1 LRKATDDMA
10 YEPTPGPR
18 PTEAATVNKPMQ
30 KKRKTIPPLLVA
42 ITSGKG
48 GVGKTTL
55 AVNLAVEFNNK
66 NRKTLLVDGDLGL
79 ANVDIM
85 FGVKSTHTFEHL
97 LDGEHNISD
106 IIAKGPG
113 GLHLL
118 PASSGIAELA
128 NLNADQQ
135 MHILHQLETLENR
148 YDVILIDT
156 AAGIG
161 SSVLHFAASAQYV
174 LVVVNQEPTSL
185 ADSYALI
192 KVLRQKHNVQRF
204 QLVVNSADSEKGA
217 LKVYQTLSDIADN
230 FIDVVIDYL
239 GYIPRDD
246 NVRRSIRSQRPF
258 VEMFPS
264 SPCSLA
270 LHGVTDALLAKRART
285 SFEDAPIFWSRI
297 IE

>member
-1 LRKATDDMA
+1 MVYDSQT
-10 YEPTPGPR
+10 TPQR
-18 PTEAATVNKPMQ
+18 REAAAVSNPTQ
-30 KKRKTIPPLLVA
+30 KKRKTVPPLLVA

-55 AVNLAVEFNNK
+55 AVNLAVDFNAK
-66 NRKTLLVDGDLGL
+66 GRKTLLVDGDLGL

-85 FGVKSTHTFEHL
+85 FGIKPKSTFENL
-97 LDGEHNISD
+97 ISGESSISD
-106 IIAKGPG
+106 IITKGPG
-113 GLHLL
+113 GIHLL

-128 NLNADQQ
+128 NLDAEQQ
-135 MHILHQLETLENR
+135 MHVLHQLETLENR

-204 QLVVNSADSEKGA
+204 QLVVNSADSEKAA
-217 LKVYQTLSDIADN
+217 LRVYQTLSDVADN

-239 GYIPRDD
+239 GYIPRDE

-264 SPCSLA
+264 SVCSVA
-270 LHGVTDALLAKRART
+270 LHGLTEALMAKRSRA
-285 SFEDAPIFWSRI
+285 SYEDAPIFWSRI

>member
-1 LRKATDDMA
+1 MA
-10 YEPTPGPR
+10 YSPQSTPQR
-18 PTEAATVNKPMQ
+18 REAAAVSNPTQ
-30 KKRKTIPPLLVA
+30 KKRKTVPPLLVA

-55 AVNLAVEFNNK
+55 AVNLAVDFNAK
-66 NRKTLLVDGDLGL
+66 GRKTLLVDGDLGL

-85 FGVKSTHTFEHL
+85 FGVKPRGTFEHL
-97 LDGEHNISD
+97 LNGESSISD
-106 IIAKGPG
+106 IITKGPG
-113 GLHLL
+113 GIHLL
-118 PASSGIAELA
+118 PASSGLAELA
-128 NLNADQQ
+128 NLAADQQ

-204 QLVVNSADSEKGA
+204 QLVVNSVDSEKAA
-217 LKVYQTLSDIADN
+217 LRVYQTLSDVADN

-239 GYIPRDD
+239 GYIPRDE
-246 NVRRSIRSQRPF
+246 NVRRSIQNQRPF

-264 SPCSLA
+264 SVCSVA
-270 LHGVTDALLAKRART
+270 LHGLTEALLAKRSRAGY
-285 SFEDAPIFWSRI
+285 EDAPIFWSRI